1 MGVHRKVNAVK
12 YGDREGFLLNSSQGE
27 FEQMCL
33 QEILGL
39 TDKADVQ
46 QLLHDDFKDLKN
58 VWMME
63 RIQQGCHGN
72 RSPPSALKQTTDY
85 WKAKKYN
92 TETREDAAT

>member
-1 MGVHRKVNAVK
+1 MGVHRKVNAIK
-12 YGDREGFLLNSSQGE
+12 YGDGEGFLLNSSQGE

-39 TDKADVQ
+39 TDKVDVQ
-46 QLLHDDFKDLKN
+46 QFFHDDFKDLKN

-72 RSPPSALKQTTDY
+72 QITPLCP
-85 WKAKKYN
+85 
-92 TETREDAAT
+92 ETNN